1 MLKKGE
7 VSGTALEYSLPK
19 ARAYVAE
26 REKDRDTIVLQR
38 VEELQ
43 NEIAEAIKKCKKVDD
58 LPGCKNDI
66 E

>member
-19 ARAYVAE
+19 IRAYVEE
-26 REKDRDTIVLQR
+26 RQRDRETIVLHR

-43 NEIAEAIKKCKKVDD
+43 NEIAEAIKKCKKSRRF
-58 LPGCKNDI
+58 PRGI